1 LGGPI
6 GERIADAIEEGYTT
20 KSQPYHGYYFKVLKG
35 QGPAAPHGAMDFVV
49 EGVMI
54 GGFALVA
61 APAEYG
67 SSGIKTFIVSHS
79 GVVYEKDL
87 GPKTL
92 EEFKKMQR
100 FNPDKTWTPVK
111 D

>member
-1 LGGPI
+1 
-6 GERIADAIEEGYTT
+6 
-20 KSQPYHGYYFKVLKG
+20 
-35 QGPAAPHGAMDFVV
+35 MDFVIK
-49 EGVMI
+49 GVMI

-61 APAEYG
+61 APAQYG

-87 GPKTL
+87 GPSTL

>member
-1 LGGPI
+1 
-6 GERIADAIEEGYTT
+6 
-20 KSQPYHGYYFKVLKG
+20 
-35 QGPAAPHGAMDFVV
+35 
-49 EGVMI
+49 
-54 GGFALVA
+54 VA

-87 GPKTL
+87 GPNTL
-92 EEFKKMQR
+92 EGFKTMQR
-100 FNPDKTWTPVK
+100 FNPDKSWTPVK